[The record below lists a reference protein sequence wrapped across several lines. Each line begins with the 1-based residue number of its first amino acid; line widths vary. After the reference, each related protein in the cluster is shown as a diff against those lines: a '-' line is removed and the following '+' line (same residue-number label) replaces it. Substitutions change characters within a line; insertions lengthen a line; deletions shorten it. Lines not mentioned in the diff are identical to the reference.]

1 MKRLMTAVVLA
12 IAATACYLM
21 LEPVPD
27 DTGPVLDA
35 DEATQVSRGEY
46 LARAGNCL
54 GCHTAP
60 GGAPGAGGRAIE
72 TPFGT
77 IYTSNL
83 TPHDN
88 TGLGQWSSDDFWNA
102 LHEGRARDGRLL
114 YPAFPYT
121 HYTRITRADVDA
133 IRIWLKTLPPVDQP
147 NREHA
152 LRFPYDTQAA
162 LLAWRALY
170 FKPGV
175 YRADDRRPAD
185 WNRGAYL
192 VQGLGHCSACH
203 APRNALGA
211 SNDPE
216 ALAGGLM
223 PEQNWYAPSLA
234 STHEGG
240 VGDWPKEDIVA
251 LLRDGASRQATVSGP
266 MAEVVFG
273 STQYLSA
280 SDLDAM
286 AVYLKALPATQ
297 SVKLE
302 SKGIQDELRRERGA
316 RLYAEH
322 CADCHGEHGEG
333 KPGVWP
339 ALAGNRAVTMDP
351 PANPVRMVLGG
362 GYAPATRGNPRPYGM
377 PPFAAA
383 LDDED
388 IALLVS
394 HIRGSW
400 GNSATPVSSLDVQR
414 LRGNLH
420 QAARAPRNPPSVGS
434 DAD

>member
-1 MKRLMTAVVLA
+1 MKRLL
-12 IAATACYLM
+12 IAALLLAASAGVYLA
-21 LEPVPD
+21 LQPATDPPA
-27 DTGPVLDA
+27 TGAA
-35 DEATQVSRGEY
+35 DEDRAALVARGEY
-46 LARAGNCL
+46 LARAGNCMA
-54 GCHTAP
+54 CHTAP
-60 GGAPGAGGRAIE
+60 GGTPWAGGRAMD

-83 TPHDN
+83 TPDPT
-88 TGLGQWSSDDFWNA
+88 TGLGQWTADDFWKA

-121 HYTRITRADVDA
+121 SYTRVTRADADA
-133 IRIWLKTLPPVDQP
+133 IWAWLQTLPPVEQL
-147 NREHA
+147 NRPHA

-175 YRADDRRPAD
+175 FVADATKSED

-211 SNDPE
+211 SSDPD

-223 PEQNWYAPSLA
+223 PVQNWYAPSLT
-234 STHEGG
+234 SPHEAG
-240 VGDWPKEDIVA
+240 VADWAKDDIVA
-251 LLRDGASRQATVSGP
+251 LLRDGVSGNATVAGP

-280 SDLDAM
+280 ADLDAM
-286 AVYLKALPATQ
+286 AVYLKSLPVTQ
-297 SVKLE
+297 SVKAE
-302 SKGIQDELRRERGA
+302 STGVLDELRRERGA
-316 RLYAEH
+316 QLYGEH
-322 CADCHGEHGEG
+322 CADCHGERGEG
-333 KPGVWP
+333 KPGIWP

-351 PANPVRMVLGG
+351 PANTVRIVLGG

-383 LDDED
+383 LSDDEV
-388 IALLVS
+388 ALVVS

-400 GNSATPVSSLDVQR
+400 GNTAAPVSSLDVQR
-414 LRGNLH
+414 LRGNL
-420 QAARAPRNPPSVGS
+420 R
-434 DAD
+434 

>member
-1 MKRLMTAVVLA
+1 MKRLL
-12 IAATACYLM
+12 IAALLLAASAGVYLA
-21 LEPVPD
+21 LQPATDPPA
-27 DTGPVLDA
+27 TGAA
-35 DEATQVSRGEY
+35 DEDRAALVARGEY
-46 LARAGNCL
+46 LARAGNCMA
-54 GCHTAP
+54 CHTAP
-60 GGAPGAGGRAIE
+60 GGTPWAGGRAMD

-83 TPHDN
+83 TPDPT
-88 TGLGQWSSDDFWNA
+88 TGLGQWTADDFWKA

-121 HYTRITRADVDA
+121 SYTRVTRADADA
-133 IRIWLKTLPPVDQP
+133 IWAWLQTLPPVEQP
-147 NREHA
+147 NRPHA

-175 YRADDRRPAD
+175 FVADATKSED

-211 SNDPE
+211 SSDPD

-223 PEQNWYAPSLA
+223 PLQNWYAPSLT
-234 STHEGG
+234 SPHEAG
-240 VGDWPKEDIVA
+240 VADWAKDDIVA
-251 LLRDGASRQATVSGP
+251 LLRDGVSGNATVAGP

-280 SDLDAM
+280 ADLDAM
-286 AVYLKALPATQ
+286 AVYLKSLPVTQ
-297 SVKLE
+297 SVKAE
-302 SKGIQDELRRERGA
+302 STGVLDELRRERGA
-316 RLYAEH
+316 QLYGEH
-322 CADCHGEHGEG
+322 CADCHGERGEG
-333 KPGVWP
+333 KPGIWP

-351 PANPVRMVLGG
+351 PANTVRIVLGG

-383 LDDED
+383 LSDDEV
-388 IALLVS
+388 ALVVS

-400 GNSATPVSSLDVQR
+400 GNTAAPVSSLDVQR
-414 LRGNLH
+414 LRGNL
-420 QAARAPRNPPSVGS
+420 R
-434 DAD
+434 

>member
-1 MKRLMTAVVLA
+1 MKRLL
-12 IAATACYLM
+12 IAALLLAASAGVYLA
-21 LEPVPD
+21 LQPATDPPA
-27 DTGPVLDA
+27 TGAA
-35 DEATQVSRGEY
+35 DEDRAAQVARGEY
-46 LARAGNCL
+46 LARAGNCMA
-54 GCHTAP
+54 CHTAP
-60 GGAPGAGGRAIE
+60 GGTPWAGGRAMD

-83 TPHDN
+83 TPDPT
-88 TGLGQWSSDDFWNA
+88 TGLGQWTADDFWKA

-121 HYTRITRADVDA
+121 SYTRVTRADADA
-133 IRIWLKTLPPVDQP
+133 IWAWLQTLPPVEQP
-147 NREHA
+147 NRPHA
-152 LRFPYDTQAA
+152 LRFPYDTQTA

-175 YRADDRRPAD
+175 FVADATKPED

-211 SNDPE
+211 SSDPD

-223 PEQNWYAPSLA
+223 PVQNWYAPSLT
-234 STHEGG
+234 SPHEAG
-240 VGDWPKEDIVA
+240 VADWAKDDIVA
-251 LLRDGASRQATVSGP
+251 LLRDGVSGNATVAGP

-280 SDLDAM
+280 ADLDAM
-286 AVYLKALPATQ
+286 AVYLKSLPVTQ
-297 SVKLE
+297 SVKAE
-302 SKGIQDELRRERGA
+302 STGVLDELRRERGA
-316 RLYAEH
+316 QLYGEH
-322 CADCHGEHGEG
+322 CADCHGERGEG
-333 KPGVWP
+333 KPGIWP

-351 PANPVRMVLGG
+351 PANTVRIVLGG

-383 LDDED
+383 LSDDEV
-388 IALLVS
+388 ALVAS

-400 GNSATPVSSLDVQR
+400 GNTAAPVSSLDVQR
-414 LRGNLH
+414 LRGNL
-420 QAARAPRNPPSVGS
+420 R
-434 DAD
+434 

>member
-1 MKRLMTAVVLA
+1 MKRLL
-12 IAATACYLM
+12 IAALLLAASAGVYLA
-21 LEPVPD
+21 LQPATDPPA
-27 DTGPVLDA
+27 TGAA
-35 DEATQVSRGEY
+35 DEDRAALVARGEY
-46 LARAGNCL
+46 LARAGNCMA
-54 GCHTAP
+54 CHTAP
-60 GGAPGAGGRAIE
+60 GGTPWAGGRAMD

-83 TPHDN
+83 TPDPT
-88 TGLGQWSSDDFWNA
+88 TGLGQWTADDFWKA

-121 HYTRITRADVDA
+121 SYTRVTRADADA
-133 IRIWLKTLPPVDQP
+133 IWAWLQTLPPVEQP
-147 NREHA
+147 NRPHA

-175 YRADDRRPAD
+175 FVADATRSED

-211 SNDPE
+211 SSDPD

-223 PEQNWYAPSLA
+223 PVQNWYAPSLT
-234 STHEGG
+234 SPHEAG
-240 VGDWPKEDIVA
+240 VADWAKDDIVA
-251 LLRDGASRQATVSGP
+251 LLRDGVSGNATVAGP

-280 SDLDAM
+280 ADLDAM
-286 AVYLKALPATQ
+286 AVYLKSLPVTQ
-297 SVKLE
+297 SVKAE
-302 SKGIQDELRRERGA
+302 STGVLDELRRERGA
-316 RLYAEH
+316 QLYGEH
-322 CADCHGEHGEG
+322 CADCHGERGEG
-333 KPGVWP
+333 KPGIWP

-351 PANPVRMVLGG
+351 PANTVRIVLGG

-383 LDDED
+383 LSDDEV
-388 IALLVS
+388 ALVVS

-400 GNSATPVSSLDVQR
+400 GNTAAPVSSLDVQR
-414 LRGNLH
+414 LRGNL
-420 QAARAPRNPPSVGS
+420 R
-434 DAD
+434 

>member
-1 MKRLMTAVVLA
+1 MKRLL
-12 IAATACYLM
+12 IAALLLAASAGVYLA
-21 LEPVPD
+21 LQPAADEPA
-27 DTGPVLDA
+27 TGAADA
-35 DEATQVSRGEY
+35 DRAAQVARGEY
-46 LARAGNCL
+46 LARAGNCMA
-54 GCHTAP
+54 CHTAP
-60 GGAPGAGGRAIE
+60 GGTPWAGGRAMD

-83 TPHDN
+83 TPDPT
-88 TGLGQWSSDDFWNA
+88 TGLGQWTADDFWKA

-121 HYTRITRADVDA
+121 SYTRVTRADADA
-133 IRIWLKTLPPVDQP
+133 IWAWLQTLPPVDQP
-147 NREHA
+147 NRPHA

-175 YRADDRRPAD
+175 FVADATKPED
-185 WNRGAYL
+185 WNRGASL

-211 SNDPE
+211 SSDPD

-223 PEQNWYAPSLA
+223 PVQNWYAPSLT
-234 STHEGG
+234 SPHEAG
-240 VGDWPKEDIVA
+240 VADWAKDDIVA
-251 LLRDGASRQATVSGP
+251 LLRDGVSGNATAAGP

-280 SDLDAM
+280 ADLDAM
-286 AVYLKALPATQ
+286 AVYLKSLPVTQ
-297 SVKLE
+297 SVKAE
-302 SKGIQDELRRERGA
+302 STGVLDELRRERGA
-316 RLYAEH
+316 QLYGEH
-322 CADCHGEHGEG
+322 CADCHGERGEG

-351 PANPVRMVLGG
+351 PANTVRIVLGG

-383 LDDED
+383 LSDDEV
-388 IALLVS
+388 ALVVS

-400 GNSATPVSSLDVQR
+400 GNTASPVSSLDVQR
-414 LRGNLH
+414 LRGNL
-420 QAARAPRNPPSVGS
+420 R
-434 DAD
+434 

>member
-1 MKRLMTAVVLA
+1 MKRLL
-12 IAATACYLM
+12 IAALLLAASAGVYLA
-21 LEPVPD
+21 LQPATDPPA
-27 DTGPVLDA
+27 TGAA
-35 DEATQVSRGEY
+35 DEDRAALVARGEY
-46 LARAGNCL
+46 LARAGNCMA
-54 GCHTAP
+54 CHTAP
-60 GGAPGAGGRAIE
+60 GGTPWAGGRAMD

-83 TPHDN
+83 TPDPT
-88 TGLGQWSSDDFWNA
+88 TGLGQWTADDFWKA

-121 HYTRITRADVDA
+121 SYTRVTRADADA
-133 IRIWLKTLPPVDQP
+133 IWAWLQTLPPVEQP
-147 NREHA
+147 NRPHA

-175 YRADDRRPAD
+175 FVADATKPED

-211 SNDPE
+211 SSDPD

-223 PEQNWYAPSLA
+223 PVQNWYAPSLT
-234 STHEGG
+234 SPHEAG
-240 VGDWPKEDIVA
+240 VADWAKDDIVA
-251 LLRDGASRQATVSGP
+251 LLRDGVSGNATVAGP

-280 SDLDAM
+280 ADLDAM
-286 AVYLKALPATQ
+286 AVYLKSLPVTQ
-297 SVKLE
+297 SVKAE
-302 SKGIQDELRRERGA
+302 STGVLDELRRERGA
-316 RLYAEH
+316 QLYGEH
-322 CADCHGEHGEG
+322 CADCHGERGEG
-333 KPGVWP
+333 KPGIWP

-351 PANPVRMVLGG
+351 PANTVRIVLGG

-383 LDDED
+383 LSDDEV
-388 IALLVS
+388 ALVVS

-400 GNSATPVSSLDVQR
+400 GNTAAPVSSLDVQR
-414 LRGNLH
+414 LRGNL
-420 QAARAPRNPPSVGS
+420 R
-434 DAD
+434 

>member
-1 MKRLMTAVVLA
+1 MKRLL
-12 IAATACYLM
+12 IAALLLAASAGVYLA
-21 LEPVPD
+21 LQPATDPPA
-27 DTGPVLDA
+27 TGAA
-35 DEATQVSRGEY
+35 DEDRAALVARGEY
-46 LARAGNCL
+46 LARAGNCMA
-54 GCHTAP
+54 CHTAP
-60 GGAPGAGGRAIE
+60 GGTPWAGGRAMD

-83 TPHDN
+83 TPDPT
-88 TGLGQWSSDDFWNA
+88 TGLGQWTADDFWKA

-121 HYTRITRADVDA
+121 SYTRVTRADADA
-133 IRIWLKTLPPVDQP
+133 IWAWLQTLPPVERP
-147 NREHA
+147 NRPHA

-175 YRADDRRPAD
+175 FVADATKSED

-211 SNDPE
+211 SSDPD

-223 PEQNWYAPSLA
+223 PVQNWYAPSLT
-234 STHEGG
+234 SPHEAG
-240 VGDWPKEDIVA
+240 VADWAKDDIVA
-251 LLRDGASRQATVSGP
+251 LLRDGVSGNATVAGP

-280 SDLDAM
+280 ADLDAM
-286 AVYLKALPATQ
+286 AVYLKSLPVTQ
-297 SVKLE
+297 SVKAE
-302 SKGIQDELRRERGA
+302 STGVLDELRRERGA
-316 RLYAEH
+316 QLYGEH
-322 CADCHGEHGEG
+322 CADCHGERGEG
-333 KPGVWP
+333 KPGIWP

-351 PANPVRMVLGG
+351 PANTVRIVLGG

-383 LDDED
+383 LSDDEV
-388 IALLVS
+388 ALVVS

-400 GNSATPVSSLDVQR
+400 GNTAAPVSSLDVQR
-414 LRGNLH
+414 LRGNL
-420 QAARAPRNPPSVGS
+420 R
-434 DAD
+434 

>member
-1 MKRLMTAVVLA
+1 MKRLL
-12 IAATACYLM
+12 IAALLLAASAGVYLA
-21 LEPVPD
+21 LQPATDPPA
-27 DTGPVLDA
+27 TGAA
-35 DEATQVSRGEY
+35 DEDRAALVARGEY
-46 LARAGNCL
+46 LARAGNCMA
-54 GCHTAP
+54 CHTAP
-60 GGAPGAGGRAIE
+60 GGTPWAGGRAMD

-83 TPHDN
+83 TPDPT
-88 TGLGQWSSDDFWNA
+88 TGLGQWTADDFWKA

-121 HYTRITRADVDA
+121 SYTRVTRADADA
-133 IRIWLKTLPPVDQP
+133 IWAWLQTLPPVEQP
-147 NREHA
+147 NRPHA

-175 YRADDRRPAD
+175 FVADATKSED

-211 SNDPE
+211 SSDPD

-223 PEQNWYAPSLA
+223 PVQNWYAPSLT
-234 STHEGG
+234 SPHEAG
-240 VGDWPKEDIVA
+240 VADWAKDDIVA
-251 LLRDGASRQATVSGP
+251 LLRDGVSGNATVAGP

-280 SDLDAM
+280 ADLDAM
-286 AVYLKALPATQ
+286 AVYLQSLPVTQ
-297 SVKLE
+297 SVKAE
-302 SKGIQDELRRERGA
+302 STGVLDELRRERGA
-316 RLYAEH
+316 QLYGEH
-322 CADCHGEHGEG
+322 CADCHGERGEG
-333 KPGVWP
+333 KPGIWP

-351 PANPVRMVLGG
+351 PANTVRIVLGG

-383 LDDED
+383 LSDDEV
-388 IALLVS
+388 ALVVS

-400 GNSATPVSSLDVQR
+400 GNTAAPVSSLDVQR
-414 LRGNLH
+414 LRGNL
-420 QAARAPRNPPSVGS
+420 R
-434 DAD
+434 

>member
-1 MKRLMTAVVLA
+1 MKRLL
-12 IAATACYLM
+12 IAALLLAASAGVYLA
-21 LEPVPD
+21 LQPATDPPA
-27 DTGPVLDA
+27 TGAA
-35 DEATQVSRGEY
+35 DEDRAALVARGEY
-46 LARAGNCL
+46 LARAGNCMA
-54 GCHTAP
+54 CHTAP
-60 GGAPGAGGRAIE
+60 GGTPWAGGRAMD

-83 TPHDN
+83 TPDPT
-88 TGLGQWSSDDFWNA
+88 TGLGQWTADDFWKA

-121 HYTRITRADVDA
+121 SYTRVTRADADA
-133 IRIWLKTLPPVDQP
+133 IWAWLQTLPPVERP
-147 NREHA
+147 NRPHA

-175 YRADDRRPAD
+175 FVADATRSED

-211 SNDPE
+211 SSDPG

-223 PEQNWYAPSLA
+223 PVQNWYAPSLT
-234 STHEGG
+234 SPHEAG
-240 VGDWPKEDIVA
+240 VADWAKDDIVA
-251 LLRDGASRQATVSGP
+251 LLRDGVSGNATVAGP

-280 SDLDAM
+280 ADLDAM
-286 AVYLKALPATQ
+286 AVYLKSLPVTQ
-297 SVKLE
+297 SVKAE
-302 SKGIQDELRRERGA
+302 STGVLDELRRERGA
-316 RLYAEH
+316 QLYGEH
-322 CADCHGEHGEG
+322 CADCHGERGEG
-333 KPGVWP
+333 KPGIWP

-351 PANPVRMVLGG
+351 PANTVRIVLGG

-383 LDDED
+383 LSDDEV
-388 IALLVS
+388 ALVVS

-400 GNSATPVSSLDVQR
+400 GNTAAPVSSLDVQR
-414 LRGNLH
+414 LRGNL
-420 QAARAPRNPPSVGS
+420 R
-434 DAD
+434 

>member
-1 MKRLMTAVVLA
+1 MKRLL
-12 IAATACYLM
+12 IAALLLAASAGVYLA
-21 LEPVPD
+21 LQPATDPPA
-27 DTGPVLDA
+27 TGAA
-35 DEATQVSRGEY
+35 DEDRAALVARGEY
-46 LARAGNCL
+46 LARAGNCMA
-54 GCHTAP
+54 CHTAP
-60 GGAPGAGGRAIE
+60 GGTPWAGGRAMD

-83 TPHDN
+83 TPDPT
-88 TGLGQWSSDDFWNA
+88 TGLGQWTADDFWKA

-121 HYTRITRADVDA
+121 SYTRVTRADADA
-133 IRIWLKTLPPVDQP
+133 IWAWLLTLPPVEQP
-147 NREHA
+147 NRPHA

-175 YRADDRRPAD
+175 FVADATKPED

-211 SNDPE
+211 SSDPD

-223 PEQNWYAPSLA
+223 PVQNWYAPSLT
-234 STHEGG
+234 SPHEAG
-240 VGDWPKEDIVA
+240 VADWAKDDIVA
-251 LLRDGASRQATVSGP
+251 LLRDGVSGNATVAGP

-280 SDLDAM
+280 ADLDAM
-286 AVYLKALPATQ
+286 AVYLKSLPVTQ
-297 SVKLE
+297 SVKAE
-302 SKGIQDELRRERGA
+302 STGVLDELRRERGA
-316 RLYAEH
+316 QLYGEH
-322 CADCHGEHGEG
+322 CADCHGERGEG
-333 KPGVWP
+333 KPGIWP

-351 PANPVRMVLGG
+351 PANTVRIVLGG

-383 LDDED
+383 LSDDEV
-388 IALLVS
+388 ALVVS

-400 GNSATPVSSLDVQR
+400 GNTAAPVSSLDVQR
-414 LRGNLH
+414 LRGNL
-420 QAARAPRNPPSVGS
+420 R
-434 DAD
+434 

>member
-1 MKRLMTAVVLA
+1 MKRIL
-12 IAATACYLM
+12 IAALLLATSAAVYLA
-21 LEPVPD
+21 LQPAPDQPVAAAGSED
-27 DTGPVLDA
+27 RAAQLA
-35 DEATQVSRGEY
+35 RGEY
-46 LARAGNCL
+46 LARAGNCMA
-54 GCHTAP
+54 CHTAP
-60 GGAPGAGGRAIE
+60 GGTPWAGGRAMD

-83 TPHDN
+83 TPDPK
-88 TGLGQWSSDDFWNA
+88 TGLGQWTADDFWKA

-121 HYTRITRADVDA
+121 SYTRVTRADADA
-133 IRIWLKTLPPVDQP
+133 IWAWLQTLPAAEQP
-147 NREHA
+147 NRPHA

-175 YRADDRRPAD
+175 YVADATKSED

-211 SNDPE
+211 SSDPD

-223 PEQNWYAPSLA
+223 PVQNWYAPSLT
-234 STHEGG
+234 SPHEAG
-240 VGDWPKEDIVA
+240 VADWAKEDIVA
-251 LLRDGASRQATVSGP
+251 LLRDGISSQASAAGP

-273 STQYLSA
+273 STQYLSPA
-280 SDLDAM
+280 DLDAM
-286 AVYLKALPATQ
+286 AVYLKSLPVTQ
-297 SVKLE
+297 SVKAE
-302 SKGIQDELRRERGA
+302 VTGVHDELRRERGA
-316 RLYAEH
+316 QLYAEH
-322 CADCHGEHGEG
+322 CADCHGERGEG
-333 KPGVWP
+333 KPGIWP

-351 PANPVRMVLGG
+351 PANTVRMVLGG

-383 LDDED
+383 LSDDEV
-388 IALLVS
+388 ALVVS

-400 GNSATPVSSLDVQR
+400 GNTAAAVSSLDVQR
-414 LRGNLH
+414 LRGNL
-420 QAARAPRNPPSVGS
+420 R
-434 DAD
+434 

>member
-1 MKRLMTAVVLA
+1 MKRVL
-12 IAATACYLM
+12 IAAVLLATAAALYIALQPAPDR
-21 LEPVPD
+21 PVAA
-27 DTGPVLDA
+27 TLDQDRA
-35 DEATQVSRGEY
+35 AQVARGEY
-46 LARAGNCL
+46 LARAGNCMA
-54 GCHTAP
+54 CHTAP
-60 GGAPGAGGRAIE
+60 GGIPWAGGRAMD

-83 TPHDN
+83 TPDPT
-88 TGLGQWSSDDFWNA
+88 TGLGQWTADDFWNA

-121 HYTRITRADVDA
+121 NYTRVTRADADA
-133 IRIWLKTLPPVDQP
+133 IWAWLQTLPPAAQP
-147 NREHA
+147 NRPHA

-162 LLAWRALY
+162 LLAWRTLY

-175 YRADDRRPAD
+175 FVADATKSED

-211 SNDPE
+211 SSDPD

-223 PEQNWYAPSLA
+223 PVQNWYAPSLT
-234 STHEGG
+234 SPHEAG
-240 VGDWPKEDIVA
+240 VADWAKEDIVT
-251 LLRDGASRQATVSGP
+251 LLRDGISPQATVAGP
-266 MAEVVFG
+266 MAEVVFD

-280 SDLDAM
+280 ADLDAM
-286 AVYLKALPATQ
+286 AVYLKSLPVTQ
-297 SVKLE
+297 SVKAE
-302 SKGIQDELRRERGA
+302 STGVLDELRRERGA
-316 RLYAEH
+316 QLYGDH
-322 CADCHGEHGEG
+322 CADCHGERGEG
-333 KPGVWP
+333 KPGIWP

-351 PANPVRMVLGG
+351 PANTVRMVLGG

-383 LDDED
+383 LSDDEV
-388 IALLVS
+388 ALVVS

-400 GNSATPVSSLDVQR
+400 GNTAAAVSSLDVQR
-414 LRGNLH
+414 LRGNL
-420 QAARAPRNPPSVGS
+420 R
-434 DAD
+434 

>member
-1 MKRLMTAVVLA
+1 MKRLL
-12 IAATACYLM
+12 IAALLLAASAGVYLA
-21 LEPVPD
+21 LQPAADQPA
-27 DTGPVLDA
+27 TGAA
-35 DEATQVSRGEY
+35 DEDRAALVARGEY
-46 LARAGNCL
+46 LARAGNCMA
-54 GCHTAP
+54 CHTTP
-60 GGAPGAGGRAIE
+60 GGTPWAGGRAMD

-83 TPHDN
+83 TPAPT
-88 TGLGQWSSDDFWNA
+88 TGLGQWTADDFWKA

-121 HYTRITRADVDA
+121 SYTRVTRADADA
-133 IRIWLKTLPPVDQP
+133 IWAWLQTLPPVEQP
-147 NREHA
+147 NRPHA

-175 YRADDRRPAD
+175 FVADATKSED

-211 SNDPE
+211 SSDPD

-223 PEQNWYAPSLA
+223 PVQNWYAPSLT
-234 STHEGG
+234 SPHEAG
-240 VGDWPKEDIVA
+240 VADWAKDDIVA
-251 LLRDGASRQATVSGP
+251 LLRDGVSGNATVVGP

-280 SDLDAM
+280 ADLDAM
-286 AVYLKALPATQ
+286 AVYLQSLPVTQ
-297 SVKLE
+297 SVKAE
-302 SKGIQDELRRERGA
+302 STGVLDELRRERGA
-316 RLYAEH
+316 QLYGEH
-322 CADCHGEHGEG
+322 CADCHGERGEG
-333 KPGVWP
+333 KPGIWP

-351 PANPVRMVLGG
+351 PANTVRIVLGG

-383 LDDED
+383 LSDDEV
-388 IALLVS
+388 ALVVS

-400 GNSATPVSSLDVQR
+400 GNTAAPVSSLDVQR
-414 LRGNLH
+414 LRGNL
-420 QAARAPRNPPSVGS
+420 R
-434 DAD
+434 